1 MKPLI
6 AEELA
11 MSDMIKDAT
20 ASSSL
25 DCPVVD
31 GRRQVQHVAARVA
44 EVGGI
49 PIHRVLPTRQRRL
62 VGAWCFLDHAGPVVF
77 KGNSAGMRV
86 GPHPHIGLQTFTWM
100 IAGEVL
106 HRDSLGSEQVIRPGQ
121 VNLMTAGRGI
131 SHTEESRLED
141 PQLHAAQ
148 LWIAL
153 PHAHRH
159 TAPRFDHYPELPVWR
174 EEGVTL
180 TLLVGEFAGRE
191 APTLTFSPLV
201 GLDLAAE
208 GDSRLSLPLRPEFEY
223 ALLPL
228 EGEPTLEGEA
238 LATDELAYL
247 GRGRDALELALP
259 AGARLLL
266 IGGEPL
272 GEEVVIWWNFV
283 GHSKAEIA
291 EAQREW
297 EAGGERFG
305 SIPDYDGERLMPPP
319 LPWKG

>member
-1 MKPLI
+1 
-6 AEELA
+6 
-11 MSDMIKDAT
+11 MSNMIKDAT
-20 ASSSL
+20 PSSSL

-31 GRRQVQHVAARVA
+31 GRRELQRVSSRRA

-49 PIHRVLPTRQRRL
+49 PIHRLLPSRQRRL
-62 VGAWCFLDHAGPVVF
+62 VGGWCFLDHAGPVVF
-77 KGNSAGMRV
+77 KGEGRGMRV
-86 GPHPHIGLQTFTWM
+86 GPHPHTGLQTFTWM
-100 IAGEVL
+100 IAGRVL

-131 SHTEESRLED
+131 SHTEESLLED
-141 PQLHAAQ
+141 PHLHAAQ

-153 PHAHRH
+153 PYAHRH

-174 EEGVTL
+174 DQGVAL
-180 TLLVGEFAGRE
+180 TLLVGEFAGRQ

-208 GDSRLSLPLRPEFEY
+208 EAATLRLALRHAFEY
-223 ALLPL
+223 AVLPL
-228 EGEPTLEGEA
+228 EGEVTLEGEA
-238 LATDELAYL
+238 FAADALAYL
-247 GRGRDALELALP
+247 GRGRETLELTLP
-259 AGARLLL
+259 AGARALLL
-266 IGGEPL
+266 GGEPL

-305 SIPDYDGERLMPPP
+305 SVPEYEGERLMPPP
-319 LPWKG
+319 IPWKL

>member
-1 MKPLI
+1 
-6 AEELA
+6 
-11 MSDMIKDAT
+11 MSNQIKDAT

-25 DCPVVD
+25 DCPVVE
-31 GRRQVQHVAARVA
+31 GRRQVQHVPARAA

-49 PIHRVLPTRQRRL
+49 PIHRVLPSRQRRL
-62 VGAWCFLDHAGPVVF
+62 VGAWCFLDHAGPAVF
-77 KGNSAGMRV
+77 KGDSRGMQV

-131 SHTEESRLED
+131 SHTEQSLPDD

-153 PHAHRH
+153 PNAHRD
-159 TAPRFDHYPELPVWR
+159 TAPRFDHYPELPTWR
-174 EEGVTL
+174 EGGVSL
-180 TLLVGEFAGRE
+180 TLLIGKFSGRE

-201 GLDLAAE
+201 GVDLAAE
-208 GDSRLSLPLRPEFEY
+208 GEATLTLPLRPEFEY

-228 EGEPTLEGEA
+228 EGSPSLEGEA
-238 LATDELAYL
+238 LAVDELAYL
-247 GRGRDALELALP
+247 GRGRDEMALALS
-259 AGARLLL
+259 AGARVLL

-272 GEEVVIWWNFV
+272 GEEVLIWWNFV

-305 SIPDYDGERLMPPP
+305 RVAGFRFEERLMPPS